1 MWRVDR
7 TATCFV
13 IQHPWGRVIRERL
26 ASGKLPDKEIVMGS
40 ATIQGPLWGAYAE
53 DWAQI
58 QEQTTLPLL
67 GAALD
72 AAHVTT
78 GTRLLDA
85 GCGAGLA
92 SLLASLRGA
101 AVSAIDASASQVAIA
116 RRRLPNADIREADL
130 EDLPFDDSSF
140 DAVVAINSV
149 FYAASPPA
157 ALRELVRVV
166 RPGGRVVVTSW
177 GQAEQCEY
185 ADVIRAMGALM
196 PPPPPGAPPGGPFA
210 LSEPGVIETM
220 LTTAGLEVAE
230 RIETACPFRF
240 PSAVE
245 SKRGHVSTGVAQR
258 AIQHSGESPVLAVFD
273 EGDRDHTLQD
283 GSIRYQNVFISVTGI
298 RP

>member
-1 MWRVDR
+1 MAARVVHHGMR
-7 TATCFV
+7 RGSKNARHHAF
-13 IQHPWGRVIRERL
+13 L
-26 ASGKLPDKEIVMGS
+26 SLKEMVMGS
-40 ATIQGPLWGAYAE
+40 AAIQGPLWGACAE

-101 AVSAIDASASQVAIA
+101 TASAIDASAFQLAIA
-116 RRRLPNADIREADL
+116 RRRLPDADIREADL

-140 DAVVAINSV
+140 DAVIAVNSV

-177 GQAEQCEY
+177 GRAEQCEY
-185 ADVIRAMGALM
+185 AAVIRAMGALM

-210 LSEPGVIETM
+210 LSEPGVIEAM

-230 RIETACPFRF
+230 RIETACPFSF
-240 PSAVE
+240 SSAAE
-245 SKRGHVSTGVAQR
+245 AKRGQVSSGVAQR
-258 AIQHSGESPVLAVFD
+258 AIQQSGESPVLAVFD
-273 EGDRDHTLQD
+273 DFDRAHTLQD
-283 GSIRYQNVFISVTGI
+283 GSIRYQNVFISVAGI